1 MRFKR
6 FPVDTSLETVRRWRL
21 DTRASLRSA
30 QRPKGT
36 LAADI
41 EPFLRQIADRPRLV
55 AERRQ
60 QLEWWAACL
69 GHLRRDAIEP
79 GDVRTALADLRRTH
93 AASTCNHYR
102 QALFSLYQ
110 ALDGRDAPNP
120 VRDVKPFASPAP
132 EARGLSYDTVRRIL
146 AAMSDQGSAMVKG
159 KPRAGASAAKVRCR
173 VLAFTGLRPSELM
186 RYRPEHWDRTTQT
199 LVVYTGKGGRTRTIP
214 LSAPAVEALADLEA
228 LGAIGTFSTS
238 TVWRAF
244 VRAAARIGDSRGT
257 ALRPPSQLRHGA
269 VSSRGGPRGWSRTCS
284 ATPTFGRRSAIL
296 WATCRMRCGR
306 RRRVS
311 RSTSAL
317 RARRKRRRTR
327 SRRRRKLAQK
337 VSGCRNLLQIK
348 EVVRQTF
355 GLLSRGSQVRILP
368 GVPFILSGEERRCA
382 ARRRRPRERGGE
394 RRLVTAYPLR
404 RLDAGRT

>member
-1 MRFKR
+1 MSGRRPHREPGIRRDASGKIHAYVRVGGQLRFKR

-21 DTRASLRSA
+21 DTRASLRST

-60 QLEWWAACL
+60 QLEWWAARL

-120 VRDVKPFASPAP
+120 VRDVKPFASPPP

-159 KPRAGASAAKVRCR
+159 KPRVGASAAKVRCR

-228 LGAIGTFSTS
+228 LGAIGPFSTS

-244 VRAAARIGDSRGT
+244 ARAAARVGIRGVRPYDLRHSYGT
-257 ALRPPSQLRHGA
+257 ALYRVAGDTRLVKDVLGHSD
-269 VSSRGGPRGWSRTCS
+269 VRTTERYTLGHVPDAMRS
-284 ATPTFGRRSAIL
+284 ATSRFEEHLGASSA
-296 WATCRMRCGR
+296 AEAASNSQQAAQE
-306 RRRVS
+306 VS
-311 RSTSAL
+311 TES
-317 RARRKRRRTR
+317 
-327 SRRRRKLAQK
+327 
-337 VSGCRNLLQIK
+337 
-348 EVVRQTF
+348 
-355 GLLSRGSQVRILP
+355 
-368 GVPFILSGEERRCA
+368 
-382 ARRRRPRERGGE
+382 
-394 RRLVTAYPLR
+394 
-404 RLDAGRT
+404 